1 MTHHDSPA
9 EGDMATMSPS
19 GREVAIEN
27 LTIAFGG
34 RDGVVATEGVSFV
47 VKPGELVTII
57 GPSGCGKSTV
67 LNAIASLVPK
77 SQAEISGQIRIGG
90 EPVDP
95 YSSGQTSRG
104 LGYVFQRDSLLP
116 WRTVAENVAMGLEI
130 RDIGGS
136 ERRDRVAE
144 LLDMVGLT
152 GFEDY
157 YPHQISGGMRQRVM
171 IAMALLCR
179 PGLLIADEPTTAL
192 DVTVQAQI
200 LELLRSLQRE
210 FQLGI
215 LLITHDL
222 GVVSALCEE
231 ALVMYAG
238 RRMEAGATHDLL
250 RMPTHP
256 YTRGLLDSLPHLD
269 TPVSQRLEPIPGQ
282 PPDLGRAPTGCVFA
296 NRCPFAVDACSR
308 SAPSMQRAANRWRA
322 CHRSVQEITEATI
335 A

>member
-1 MTHHDSPA
+1 MSELKVRDLRVTFETDGGPVEAVSGLSFTVPAASTLAIVGESGSGKSQTALAITGLLAGNGKASGYVEFEEQSLLELSNRQMNRIRGARIGMIFQDPMTCLNPH
-9 EGDMATMSPS
+9 
-19 GREVAIEN
+19 
-27 LTIAFGG
+27 LTIGTQMAEVLQVHQGAS
-34 RDGVVATEGVSFV
+34 RADALAAARQMLDAVNISAPR
-47 VKPGELVTII
+47 KRLV
-57 GPSGCGKSTV
+57 
-67 LNAIASLVPK
+67 
-77 SQAEISGQIRIGG
+77 Q
-90 EPVDP
+90 
-95 YSSGQTSRG
+95 
-104 LGYVFQRDSLLP
+104 
-116 WRTVAENVAMGLEI
+116 
-130 RDIGGS
+130 
-136 ERRDRVAE
+136 
-144 LLDMVGLT
+144 
-152 GFEDY
+152 
-157 YPHQISGGMRQRVM
+157 YPHELSGGMRQRVM

-238 RRMEAGATHDLL
+238 RKMEAGATQDLL
-250 RMPTHP
+250 RLPTHP
-256 YTRGLLDSLPHLD
+256 YTRGLMDSLPHLD

-282 PPDLGRAPTGCVFA
+282 PPDLGRAPAGCVFA

-308 SAPSMQRAANRWRA
+308 SEPAMQRAANRWRA

>member
-77 SQAEISGQIRIGG
+77 SQAEISGQILIGG

-157 YPHQISGGMRQRVM
+157 YPHQISGGMRQRASLVRTLAYDPDIILM
-171 IAMALLCR
+171 
-179 PGLLIADEPTTAL
+179 DEPFGAL
-192 DVTVQAQI
+192 DAQTRMTLQAELIRIWFDAKKTI
-200 LELLRSLQRE
+200 L
-210 FQLGI
+210 FV
-215 LLITHDL
+215 THDL
-222 GVVSALCEE
+222 AEAITLGDRVISFSRQPGHIIADMAVPFQHPRDPFALFGASEFVE
-231 ALVMYAG
+231 YQADVWREISDQFRAS
-238 RRMEAGATHDLL
+238 GATDEE
-250 RMPTHP
+250 
-256 YTRGLLDSLPHLD
+256 
-269 TPVSQRLEPIPGQ
+269 VS
-282 PPDLGRAPTGCVFA
+282 
-296 NRCPFAVDACSR
+296 S
-308 SAPSMQRAANRWRA
+308 
-322 CHRSVQEITEATI
+322 
-335 A
+335 